1 MHAKG
6 ASLTAYVV
14 LQSAR
19 RLADELAGRAAT
31 SAASRKLRGMVAAH
45 NGVVLPATTPA
56 ELGDSVFTTIQVL
69 DMDRANKLAT
79 ALRTMPGIEAAYAKP
94 AEELP

>member
-1 MHAKG
+1 
-6 ASLTAYVV
+6 
-14 LQSAR
+14 
-19 RLADELAGRAAT
+19 
-31 SAASRKLRGMVAAH
+31 
-45 NGVVLPATTPA
+45 VLPATTPA